1 MPEVIGRTKG
11 LIAQSESTP
20 LAEGLRDENF
30 ALQQLSARPEAVD
43 AIRMFLKIGGETVE
57 GESRL
62 EDLLGEL
69 LQRMDG

>member
-1 MPEVIGRTKG
+1 
-11 LIAQSESTP
+11 
-20 LAEGLRDENF
+20 
-30 ALQQLSARPEAVD
+30 
-43 AIRMFLKIGGETVE
+43 MFLKIGGETVE